1 MRMGVPRVV
10 LSDQGT
16 EFNNSLNDN
25 LAKLLGIERRL
36 STPYYPQTNGLD
48 ERFNQTLQG
57 MLVKLV
63 HEKKE
68 KWSDVLDGC
77 VFAYNTS
84 VQDSTKYTPFQLMF
98 GRQATLPIDVET
110 VKATPE
116 ESVQAYASLDN
127 PDHTM
132 VTEARLAVLQRAKEN
147 ILEAQKKQKKY
158 FDQKHAKPEI
168 HRFSVTAAKCGITL
182 TASTCHLTA
191 RV

>member
-98 GRQATLPIDVET
+98 GRQATLPIDSREMCLRCV
-110 VKATPE
+110 AP
-116 ESVQAYASLDN
+116 
-127 PDHTM
+127 
-132 VTEARLAVLQRAKEN
+132 VLLQ
-147 ILEAQKKQKKY
+147 
-158 FDQKHAKPEI
+158 
-168 HRFSVTAAKCGITL
+168 
-182 TASTCHLTA
+182 
-191 RV
+191 

>member
-1 MRMGVPRVV
+1 
-10 LSDQGT
+10 
-16 EFNNSLNDN
+16 
-25 LAKLLGIERRL
+25 
-36 STPYYPQTNGLD
+36 
-48 ERFNQTLQG
+48 

-98 GRQATLPIDVET
+98 GRQATLAIDVET

-147 ILEAQKKQKKY
+147 IGLWQPTLGVMPQL
-158 FDQKHAKPEI
+158 
-168 HRFSVTAAKCGITL
+168 SGCMTAATL
-182 TASTCHLTA
+182 KTLRRTGFCHPSS
-191 RV
+191 RRQMI